1 MSLARQQALL
11 ISFLLLTLI
20 VVGCAKKEDIIVVS
34 KEFQRERVD
43 DTAVPLGLGM
53 SSPGAGN
60 QYYVVGKLRNVGLE
74 EVTKVMVS
82 FKCVQGKETKLLT
95 AEIDRIAAGATVGF
109 RTWVYKSVRDVKL
122 LEQEPPEITY
132 E

>member
-1 MSLARQQALL
+1 
-11 ISFLLLTLI
+11 
-20 VVGCAKKEDIIVVS
+20 
-34 KEFQRERVD
+34 
-43 DTAVPLGLGM
+43 
-53 SSPGAGN
+53 
-60 QYYVVGKLRNVGLE
+60 VVGKLRNVGSE